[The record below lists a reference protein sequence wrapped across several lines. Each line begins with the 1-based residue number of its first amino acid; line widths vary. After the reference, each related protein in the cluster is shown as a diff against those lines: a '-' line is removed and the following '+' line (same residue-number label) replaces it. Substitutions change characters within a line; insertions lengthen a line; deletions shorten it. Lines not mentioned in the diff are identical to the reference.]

1 MARAVYAFNWYNIGA
16 VLPLV
21 GSALSATT
29 PELGIV
35 LGAFLAGAG
44 IFQVP
49 AGLAALRWGNRAVS
63 IGALGLMGAF
73 GVASAFAPNW
83 VVLAGLRFG
92 AGAGAAFFF
101 APALGLVASY
111 YPTGTR
117 GPIIGLYNSGF
128 SLGSGVGL
136 FAGAL
141 VGAEFGWAAALAIGG
156 VGLLVAGAVSPFI
169 LPRTEA
175 APTARGTRALWAASR
190 PVLRSRPLWAL
201 AVSFIGLWSAFYVAA
216 QYFVQYAHAIHP
228 GWSVAVAAGLP
239 TLMIA
244 FEIPAGPLGGW
255 LAERP
260 GDMRWILVVFGA
272 LSGVAILL
280 IPFTPLVGLVV
291 LFALLGVFDGIIW
304 AVLYLLPTY
313 LPESQGEGLS
323 LALALLN
330 AINIF
335 GGSGLAVAFAYVA
348 TYSSYTTAWLFAG
361 VLAVLPMPL
370 LLLVRGHR
378 GVSGGPASHPGRAAA
393 SSPSGGDARPARSGP

>member
-1 MARAVYAFNWYNIGA
+1 MI
-16 VLPLV
+16 

-49 AGLAALRWGNRAVS
+49 AGLAALRWGNRTVS
-63 IGALGLMGAF
+63 IWALMLMGVF
-73 GVASAFAPNW
+73 GLASAFSPNW
-83 VVLAGLRFG
+83 IVLAALRFG

-141 VGAEFGWAAALAIGG
+141 IGTEYGWAAALAVGG
-156 VGLLVAGAVSPFI
+156 VGLLAAGGVSPFI
-169 LPRTEA
+169 LPRTD
-175 APTARGTRALWAASR
+175 PPLPARGPAALLAASRPILRSRALWA
-190 PVLRSRPLWAL
+190 LAL
-201 AVSFIGLWSAFYVAA
+201 SFIGLWSAFYVAA
-216 QYFVQYAHAIHP
+216 QYFVQYSHAVHP
-228 GWSVAVAAGLP
+228 GWSVALAAGLP

-260 GDMRWILVVFGA
+260 GDMRWILVVFGL

-280 IPFTPLVGLVV
+280 IPFTPLLGLVV
-291 LFALLGVFDGIIW
+291 LFALLGIFDGIIW

-313 LPESQGEGLS
+313 LPETGGEGLA

-335 GGSGLAVAFAYVA
+335 GGSGLAVAFAFVA
-348 TYSSYTTAWLFAG
+348 TYSSYATAW
-361 VLAVLPMPL
+361 VLAGAFAVIPLPL
-370 LLLVRGHR
+370 LLLVRGHPQGER
-378 GVSGGPASHPGRAAA
+378 SPGEAPRREVESG
-393 SSPSGGDARPARSGP
+393 